1 MLEKNPKTRD
11 DRQVLLACRFLFLKG
26 SIQLKTPPR
35 QSVEVRPG
43 CPVHAG
49 GYLQSASCRG
59 RGYLGVLRSRHS
71 CAFHRGPGAKVGW
84 LVGQRTPKVGRSGTL
99 RPFSANRHRSQ
110 WRKRCLKAFI
120 EINKICIFF
129 TIPCCISL
137 VSSLPLITPR
147 KYVVCF
153 KNALKFDDFCSL
165 KVVAY

>member
-35 QSVEVRPG
+35 QSVEVRSG

-71 CAFHRGPGAKVGW
+71 CAFHRGAGGKGW
-84 LVGQRTPKVGRSGTL
+84 LVGQRPLDPQRVR
-99 RPFSANRHRSQ
+99 
-110 WRKRCLKAFI
+110 
-120 EINKICIFF
+120 EISFKGVQLTKKF
-129 TIPCCISL
+129 SL
-137 VSSLPLITPR
+137 VVST
-147 KYVVCF
+147 
-153 KNALKFDDFCSL
+153 SL
-165 KVVAY
+165 KSATLPCKGSRLRCQSLSCLRRCH